1 VQKRRAYLNRVLI
14 ENCVTGTLSVRG
26 WSAPAVSPYRQLL
39 LLLLLLLSL
48 KQKDVAV
55 DLLMGSDIVSG

>member
-1 VQKRRAYLNRVLI
+1 MQKRRAYLNRVLI

-39 LLLLLLLSL
+39 LLLLLLSL